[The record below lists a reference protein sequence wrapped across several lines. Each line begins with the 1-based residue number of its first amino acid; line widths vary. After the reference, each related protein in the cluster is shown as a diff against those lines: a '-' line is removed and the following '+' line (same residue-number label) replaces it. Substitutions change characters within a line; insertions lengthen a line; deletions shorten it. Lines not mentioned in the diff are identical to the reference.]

1 RSHIH
6 LHLGE
11 CQRRLY
17 KCAVTGCNN
26 TIALGMPLKALNER
40 KKELG
45 ALVPV
50 PIVYWRSLT
59 QTRTQA
65 MFERDVTKTGNGFRW
80 TLKLADQTE
89 GKDPASPFFCFE
101 RCTFRCIWRRTCT
114 PKKLEL
120 GQVISSKP
128 LTVRAR
134 FGLIRDGE
142 VDKIFKTRSPES
154 ICEGSSF
161 STEAD
166 LGRLTDVQ
174 ELIIKVIILIYSY
187 E

>member
-1 RSHIH
+1 MLLISTLPTRVIEH
-6 LHLGE
+6 LNPQFLIYGYE
-11 CQRRLY
+11 VICKCTLDMPIMVIFFIFFVLY
-17 KCAVTGCNN
+17 VF
-26 TIALGMPLKALNER
+26 L
-40 KKELG
+40 
-45 ALVPV
+45 
-50 PIVYWRSLT
+50 
-59 QTRTQA
+59 
-65 MFERDVTKTGNGFRW
+65 
-80 TLKLADQTE
+80 
-89 GKDPASPFFCFE
+89 
-101 RCTFRCIWRRTCT
+101 
-114 PKKLEL
+114 
-120 GQVISSKP
+120 
-128 LTVRAR
+128 R